1 MLLSTITRPHIYL
14 ITVQG
19 LDKAIK
25 SGLASN
31 KRMVIL
37 MDEAHRSASGD
48 AVSRIKQALPKP
60 LGLGLQGRLIFI
72 AMKSMT

>member
-1 MLLSTITRPHIYL
+1 
-14 ITVQG
+14 
-19 LDKAIK
+19 
-25 SGLASN
+25 
-31 KRMVIL
+31 

-60 LGLGLQGRLIFI
+60 PWFGFTGTLIFI